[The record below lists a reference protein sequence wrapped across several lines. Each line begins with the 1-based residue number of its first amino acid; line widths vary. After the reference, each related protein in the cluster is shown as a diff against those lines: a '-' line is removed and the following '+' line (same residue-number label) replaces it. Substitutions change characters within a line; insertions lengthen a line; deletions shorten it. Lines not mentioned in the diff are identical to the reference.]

1 MSGTKQDLPAQPQL
15 AAQLVHAQR
24 LESLGTLAGGV
35 AHDLNNILAPILMAI
50 ELLRSRPNNA
60 EDDHLLA
67 TLQDG
72 ARRGADIIKQLLI
85 FGRGVTAQRSPLQP
99 RTLLKNVAQL
109 IRDTF
114 PKSITLAPQFP
125 ADLWAIEA
133 DPAQIQQVLLIL
145 CLNARD
151 AMPHGGRLTLAA
163 DNAVLDAGTTP
174 TDPPPGP
181 YVILEVADTGDG
193 IPPAIADRIFEPF
206 FTTKPPGRGTGLG
219 LSTVLGIVQNHAGFV
234 RVHTEPGRGARFRV
248 HLPALAD
255 PDATTSP
262 PSPDPLARGNG
273 QFVLVVDDE
282 DCILTVARRVL
293 EANGYRVLTAANGA
307 EAIVTF
313 SQRPTEI
320 RAVVTDMMMPLMDG
334 PAFVR
339 GVRQLSSDVRIVAM
353 SGLPAEEDTLNR
365 SDLRVDAFL
374 MKPFAAQQLMFTL
387 QRPCEI
393 ASPP

>member
-1 MSGTKQDLPAQPQL
+1 MSGTKEDLPAQQQL
-15 AAQLVHAQR
+15 AAQLAHAQR

-60 EDDHLLA
+60 DDEHLLA
-67 TLQDG
+67 MLRDG

-85 FGRGVTAQRSPLQP
+85 FGRGMTAQRSPLQP
-99 RTLLKNVAQL
+99 RTLLKEVARL
-109 IRDTF
+109 IRETF
-114 PKSITLAPQFP
+114 PKTITLAPRFP
-125 ADLWAIEA
+125 HDLWTIEA
-133 DPAQIQQVLLIL
+133 DPAQIHQVLLNL

-151 AMPHGGRLTLAA
+151 AMPHGGRLTLTAE
-163 DNAVLDAGTTP
+163 NAVLDAGTTP

-181 YVILEVADTGDG
+181 YVILEVADTGHG

-234 RVHTEPGRGARFRV
+234 RVHTEPGQGARFRV
-248 HLPALAD
+248 LLPALAD
-255 PDATTSP
+255 PDASITPASL
-262 PSPDPLARGNG
+262 DPLARGND

-313 SQRPTEI
+313 SQRPAEI

-353 SGLPAEEDTLNR
+353 SGLPAEQDTLNR
-365 SDLRVDAFL
+365 SGLRVDAFL
-374 MKPFAAQQLMFTL
+374 MKPFAAQQLMLTL
-387 QRPCEI
+387 QGPCGTV
-393 ASPP
+393 PPP